1 MFWGLLQN
9 VKMSKKNF
17 GNSAT
22 SSWSRMKCIFF
33 CALSV
38 GILRFE
44 ELAQSLDVLMLVCKS
59 KLPWSHIDHQLFIE
73 ASSVQR
79 LHSLW
84 NPWLHTFPTG
94 ISYLSSYVSTSEKF
108 LTTMAHLLNTK
119 PFLISL
125 ETFGHAKAPSE
136 YNMVFFCILSNK
148 QLCLTSSADST
159 GGLEAGSWRRGSI
172 ASSKHFEVERSNAPS
187 RP

>member
-1 MFWGLLQN
+1 MGFLQLCTWWLNKKSSFYTAIYSILCFWSMMFWGLLQN

-44 ELAQSLDVLMLVCKS
+44 ELAQSLDVLMLVRKS

-108 LTTMAHLLNTK
+108 LTTMADLLNTK
-119 PFLISL
+119 
-125 ETFGHAKAPSE
+125 TFSHLFGNLWP
-136 YNMVFFCILSNK
+136 C
-148 QLCLTSSADST
+148 QST
-159 GGLEAGSWRRGSI
+159 IR
-172 ASSKHFEVERSNAPS
+172 V
-187 RP
+187 